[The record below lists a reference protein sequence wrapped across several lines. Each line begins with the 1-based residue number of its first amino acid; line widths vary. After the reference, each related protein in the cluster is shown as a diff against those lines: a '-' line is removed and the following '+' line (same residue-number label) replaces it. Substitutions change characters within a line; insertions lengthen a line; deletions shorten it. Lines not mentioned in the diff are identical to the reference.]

1 MALILAD
8 RVRETSTTTGTGA
21 LSLAG
26 AVVGYQTFSSAIGN
40 TNTCYY
46 AISNPGVAE
55 WEVGI
60 GTYATSG
67 NTLTRTTILKSSNAN
82 AAVNFSA
89 GTKDVFVT
97 YPATKSVYL
106 DASGNA
112 SALGTPTSGTVTNL
126 TGTASI
132 NINGTVGATTPAA
145 GAFTTLSATGTITKT
160 NTAATNS
167 TFLSVG
173 GSTTGNT
180 FAGIT
185 NTGGNL
191 TIGLDGSTGGA
202 FPGTT
207 AYASVIWNYTNT
219 PLQIGVNNALVAAF
233 SSTGLAVT
241 GTLSATGITTVA
253 AGSAALPA
261 IVSTTGTADTGLWFP
276 AADTVAAST
285 AGTERMRIDS
295 SGNLLVGTTS
305 SSLSGQVINGI
316 VVSRSGAALLGLNN
330 SNNTNQAWS
339 HFIYDS
345 GLGAAGTYSI
355 GQIVNGSTGGL
366 AGGPFT
372 PILNMAVPSAASNT
386 AKVTIDSSGDVII
399 GGTTPTA
406 TAKLN
411 VYQADSSQRVVHFEN
426 TRNISGDENLRLV
439 LGSNCNNTS
448 SYQLIATTGGS
459 DRFYVLGNGN
469 VQNTNNSY
477 GALSDIKLKENI
489 VDATPK
495 LEQLNKVRIV
505 NFNLKSDPS
514 QKQIGVIAQ
523 ELEKIFPG
531 MVDESPDY
539 EQQSKTR
546 EVVVPAVSE
555 VKDADGNVT
564 VEAVGATTQTEEYT
578 DKVDLGTKT
587 KSVKYSVFVPMLIKA
602 MQEQQALILA
612 LTDRLAAL
620 ETK

>member
-1 MALILAD
+1 
-8 RVRETSTTTGTGA
+8 
-21 LSLAG
+21 
-26 AVVGYQTFSSAIGN
+26 
-40 TNTCYY
+40 
-46 AISNPGVAE
+46 
-55 WEVGI
+55 
-60 GTYATSG
+60 
-67 NTLTRTTILKSSNAN
+67 
-82 AAVNFSA
+82 
-89 GTKDVFVT
+89 
-97 YPATKSVYL
+97 VYL